1 MMQDA
6 VREKAQVTSDLRT
19 VEIEQ
24 GSQTPSSQTV
34 EKTQVIPISQ
44 SNFGPDMSGSDDEE
58 ASEVCMN
65 VDCVFNAFEG
75 MIFM

>member
-6 VREKAQVTSDLRT
+6 LQEKIKETNELRT
-19 VEIEQ
+19 VEIDQ

-34 EKTQVIPISQ
+34 EKSQVISTSQ

-58 ASEVCMN
+58 ASEVRAENMQ
-65 VDCVFNAFEG
+65 
-75 MIFM
+75 